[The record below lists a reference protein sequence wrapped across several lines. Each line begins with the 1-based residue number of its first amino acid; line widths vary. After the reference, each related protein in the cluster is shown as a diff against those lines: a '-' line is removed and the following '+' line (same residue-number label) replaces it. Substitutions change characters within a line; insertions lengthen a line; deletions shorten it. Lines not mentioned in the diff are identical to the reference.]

1 MRHPTFFMHSELEHP
16 GHHAHAGSDA
26 YQGEGRSLT
35 YHTIL
40 LIAYLVPVV
49 ILSKKLAIPVDY
61 GITVLGAPAALGGFL
76 VAALV
81 LSPEML
87 GAIRAA
93 MANRLQR
100 SVNIFL
106 GSVVAT
112 IGLTIPAVLT
122 IGFLTGEPVVLGL
135 GGADMVML
143 VLTLL
148 VSILTFATGR
158 TNILQGAI
166 HLVLFL
172 AYLMLIFEN

>member
-1 MRHPTFFMHSELEHP
+1 MTGYKGKRDSTRPSL
-16 GHHAHAGSDA
+16 GS
-26 YQGEGRSLT
+26 
-35 YHTIL
+35 
-40 LIAYLVPVV
+40 

-122 IGFLTGEPVVLGL
+122 IGFLTGEPVVRCPSFMPDICGL
-135 GGADMVML
+135 SEPE
-143 VLTLL
+143 L
-148 VSILTFATGR
+148 VSVGTDQQASCFLYGR
-158 TNILQGAI
+158 D
-166 HLVLFL
+166 
-172 AYLMLIFEN
+172 